1 MALVSVYSADID
13 KLYIA
18 DTERLYETCEA
29 IDRSKEQFS
38 NNPSVSSGNS
48 SVGAITSKINEL
60 GNEIKEDYE
69 KTSKDLRNYTN
80 KVEANEN
87 KLKSKAVSVLEN
99 DSVVKNIPVMVTDS
113 KTSTNEK
120 TKTKETFADSIK
132 PRIENNVNVNM
143 LNSLEVAQGIVKTYE
158 RQAKATK
165 KEETLKD
172 IADEFFENQRKS
184 GVFPGSAI
192 NSQNN
197 GAFASSVGNL
207 NSVNKAIEVDPERI
221 AKAKENTDKINAA
234 AREKRFEEEKAQAY
248 MINDISDS
256 VGTVFGNPISVVST
270 IKKGVFSVAKIGGYA
285 YSGVKSLFTGEK
297 LTDVANETIEK
308 ISDVER
314 KTDDEL
320 IGVKLFLS
328 EGIYSTAENL
338 VKGVVSLGSDALINS
353 SNATSSI
360 LESITGEKYVSTAE
374 ERLEKFLGTNW
385 VHDKFSSFYEDNG
398 FGNHLKNNLKGFET
412 QRDIGS
418 AVGAAIPTIA
428 AGMATAGVGS
438 VIVGG
443 LSSTGSGTTSALQD
457 GATLDEATNYG
468 AAKGALSAATFG
480 VGKAINALNIF
491 GRGTV
496 AQTLENAGSRIL
508 ADTGLGVVTSLADD
522 VLKQLYV
529 PRNKFKDKNFVFSS
543 EEEWTKASFG
553 DKFNAYFEDAGG
565 WGSIKNGAITG
576 ALYSTVFEG
585 ASAIKE
591 ISSINAANK
600 VYSDVKS
607 NVEEVNNIKNQNML
621 NENNSL
627 ASNSL
632 EDLYAQRK
640 SIQEAYDS
648 LDDQAKYFFTLKKA
662 KDGIAS
668 GVITSEG
675 LDNFINSGMAKAMYG
690 DLNNQERLSLIEKM
704 NETQIGNFFNQIG
717 KTKAQ
722 AFLNRNS
729 TYFTERFFNTDSTN
743 SAWSNDTALAI
754 TPGSTFA
761 LGTSASASNTSSLAI
776 MNNNMRDN
784 VITTVEKVKNPKV
797 LTLEEDYLHEVD
809 EIIENFG
816 KTTSRDD
823 PRYETLSLIDQNVKD
838 DYRASE
844 VTRKVNSLY
853 DELNSKRLEF
863 SKEIAGVTTTSSG
876 SEVYPKITE
885 KISQAKDEITK
896 QISKLE
902 NISAAYKN
910 SGGIFSKEKGISKVY
925 DKVKGDYEAL
935 LKDLDSVET
944 GIAVKNKAFIKS
956 IENIED
962 IPAETPNSN
971 NTGVLGELLKPLFKS
986 NIEPTLEQKVD
997 LYKTRINNYE
1007 EDYFASVD
1015 KMIEKFDVSAVDNNT
1030 KNEALSLIDK
1040 KIGDSPIAGAVS
1052 DEVKSY
1058 YEDLSSKAS
1067 KLTEDMAKVSTTSMS
1082 VDKSSQE
1089 LAKRIETVK
1098 EELET
1103 TISDLD
1109 KKGIRYR
1116 NNYSIFS
1123 KERGLS
1129 KVYDKVKG
1137 DYEEFYK
1144 KIEILEEGL
1153 AGKKAVLDSSIEQL
1167 GETTFNE
1174 KDQSK
1179 IKEIISSLEQK
1190 PSEEIVDIESIPRKR
1205 NLTTELARERAGVS
1219 ESTDTTS
1226 KIGFQ
1231 FFADKKSDNLY
1242 NANDMP
1248 LATDPKFRRLQDKM
1262 ANGESLSMFE
1272 RAIFHDK
1279 TYKNI
1284 GDYECKPNYCYRAI
1298 SKEVYDI
1305 YKEKGYIVGHDNDK
1319 EYQEFVDE
1327 DGSSW
1332 SNNAGVDWYLG
1343 GYAKYGTIII
1353 ECPADKDYFVPA
1365 FDGGNHMT
1373 SDIMVKHM
1381 KSSPEQNPIPF
1392 SKITRVFDLD
1402 QIKVDEAKEL
1412 SSQGKITKEFTST
1425 LTDEQY
1431 KAILLQ
1437 ADENPKLVSDV
1448 IAVSHI
1454 QQIKN
1459 AIRNMDGAEIA
1470 KVIDV
1475 ENIDM
1480 GFITENAINNLDE
1493 SQLTDTLIRKIVN
1506 LDDEKFIEFVKG
1518 NTNSTLYNNEEI
1530 FDRAI
1535 AIATKEK
1542 IDLISGFSEE
1552 VQSKVLLNKEY
1563 MNELINKR
1571 KYPFYSF
1578 AKLIDSK
1585 LSLDNSRL
1593 LMDNFD
1599 MDKFTTSNKLDILV
1613 NISDAEKQ
1621 KLFIEKT
1628 GLFDSAEWK
1637 AKDVSRKISD
1647 LEVIKDSS
1655 VRQEYIAQSGILDN
1669 VKEYSASDIK
1679 RLLKMVDDENQY
1691 KIISELKLSESDM
1704 KDVLSNSSLECLKR
1718 LYDNQKYDILFLC
1731 DTKKLLTQ
1739 MDDSKTFLDAILEDV
1754 KSGKTK
1760 VSIKKLLSSG
1770 SNVDTKVQYYI
1781 TLAKHDMVDYAD
1793 ELSVSNLLNNKNGT
1807 MLLTKLL
1814 DADEDLTVNKILSN
1828 KVKSNPQVAT
1838 ILKLRGLD
1846 TGKTKISFGTES
1858 YNDDY
1863 IKRFNNSL
1871 GIGPIYQKGESLL
1884 NELQELFLNDGK
1896 SDKEIVESLIVGYRQ
1911 GLIVDYDNCVKE
1923 LQNLV
1928 NVKKQNLNKFYYI
1941 KEKDSGYFKPITGS
1955 IYMDDAVADTSLH
1968 ETGHALHEYLA
1979 QTSTPENFMEI
1990 VEKAKENPEFMK
2002 KVEEYYDYYSSV
2014 RNKVAITV
2022 RNEMDDYFKDYYT
2035 DERIED
2041 INYFLLKSRDELEQ
2055 ELFFLGMMDDE
2066 LDATL
2071 IDIITKGMYTPEEY
2085 IETQKR
2091 IFRNQLEDAIMRSE
2105 YGGLIS
2111 IGDYIDR
2118 ITDGAFQRGKLLKE
2132 DGTPMVGIYGHGFSY
2147 YFGTDH
2153 GFDEMVANFASM
2165 SKMPNAKENL
2175 QMLKDIIGEEM
2186 YDMISSYYYKNIVNY
2201 GG

>member
-1 MALVSVYSADID
+1 MALVSVYSGDID

-69 KTSKDLRNYTN
+69 KTSEDLRNYTN

-113 KTSTNEK
+113 KTGTTEK
-120 TKTKETFADSIK
+120 SKTKETFADSIK

-143 LNSLEVAQGIVKTYE
+143 LNSLEVAQGIAKTYE
-158 RQAKATK
+158 GQAKTVK

-207 NSVNKAIEVDPERI
+207 NSVNKAIEADPERI
-221 AKAKENTDKINAA
+221 ARAKENTDKINAA
-234 AREKRFEEEKAQAY
+234 AREKRFEEEKSQAY
-248 MINDISDS
+248 IINDISDS
-256 VGTVFGNPISVVST
+256 VGTLFGNPISVVST

-360 LESITGEKYVSTAE
+360 LETVTGEKYVNTAE

-529 PRNKFKDKNFVFSS
+529 PRNKFKDKNFGFSS

-729 TYFTERFFNTDSTN
+729 TYFTERFFNTDST
-743 SAWSNDTALAI
+743 WSNDTSLAI

-844 VTRKVNSLY
+844 ITRKVNSLY

-885 KISQAKDEITK
+885 KISQAKAEITK

-910 SGGIFSKEKGISKVY
+910 SGGILSKEKGISKVY

-1015 KMIEKFDVSAVDNNT
+1015 KMIEEFDVSAVDNNT

-1058 YEDLSSKAS
+1058 YEDLSSKAG

-1089 LAKRIETVK
+1089 LAKRIGTVK

-1205 NLTTELARERAGVS
+1205 DLTTELARERTGVS

-1231 FFADKKSDNLY
+1231 FFAKPKSDSTVTKEFLD
-1242 NANDMP
+1242 NA
-1248 LATDPKFRRLQDKM
+1248 R
-1262 ANGESLSMFE
+1262 
-1272 RAIFHDK
+1272 
-1279 TYKNI
+1279 
-1284 GDYECKPNYCYRAI
+1284 
-1298 SKEVYDI
+1298 
-1305 YKEKGYIVGHDNDK
+1305 
-1319 EYQEFVDE
+1319 
-1327 DGSSW
+1327 
-1332 SNNAGVDWYLG
+1332 
-1343 GYAKYGTIII
+1343 
-1353 ECPADKDYFVPA
+1353 
-1365 FDGGNHMT
+1365 
-1373 SDIMVKHM
+1373 
-1381 KSSPEQNPIPF
+1381 
-1392 SKITRVFDLD
+1392 
-1402 QIKVDEAKEL
+1402 EL
-1412 SSQGKITKEFTST
+1412 SSQGKITKEYVAS
-1425 LTDEQY
+1425 LTDEQC
-1431 KAILLQ
+1431 KSILLTV
-1437 ADENPKLVSDV
+1437 DENPKLVSDV
-1448 IAVSHI
+1448 ISIIDGNAKQV
-1454 QQIKN
+1454 QQVINVIKSMN
-1459 AIRNMDGAEIA
+1459 GDELATVMDVNEFG
-1470 KVIDV
+1470 
-1475 ENIDM
+1475 M
-1480 GFITENAINNLDE
+1480 GFITRNAINNLDE
-1493 SQLTDTLIRKIVN
+1493 SQVTDTLIRKVAS
-1506 LDDEKFIEFVKG
+1506 LDDNRFKDFVNE
-1518 NTNSTLYNNEEI
+1518 NTNSALFNNEEI
-1530 FDRAI
+1530 LDRAI
-1535 AIATKEK
+1535 ATAIKEK
-1542 IDLISGFSEE
+1542 TNFIYGLSDEIQFKIVSNKDYANMLADLEGVSRTLKDLSLENSRILLNNIDLSRISVQEKKFILGALTDSNLQKMFIDKTDMFNDPEWKTLDTYSKINYLEE
-1552 VQSKVLLNKEY
+1552 VIDPDARLEY
-1563 MNELINKR
+1563 VKQCCKSDDIKN
-1571 KYPFYSF
+1571 YSI
-1578 AKLIDSK
+1578 ADIIDLVKLFDGK
-1585 LSLDNSRL
+1585 NQARL
-1593 LMDNFD
+1593 LTELPLTDEQLNIA
-1599 MDKFTTSNKLDILV
+1599 LDYV
-1613 NISDAEKQ
+1613 TP
-1621 KLFIEKT
+1621 KT
-1628 GLFDSAEWK
+1628 F
-1637 AKDVSRKISD
+1637 
-1647 LEVIKDSS
+1647 
-1655 VRQEYIAQSGILDN
+1655 
-1669 VKEYSASDIK
+1669 
-1679 RLLKMVDDENQY
+1679 
-1691 KIISELKLSESDM
+1691 
-1704 KDVLSNSSLECLKR
+1704 
-1718 LYDNQKYDILFLC
+1718 
-1731 DTKKLLTQ
+1731 LTQ
-1739 MDDSKTFLDAILEDV
+1739 MDDSRTLLDVILEDV
-1754 KSGKTK
+1754 KSGKRK
-1760 VSIKKLLSSG
+1760 IVVKELLSYDPS
-1770 SNVDTKVQYYI
+1770 VDTKVQYYI
-1781 TLAKHDMVDYAD
+1781 TLAKHDMIAYANQ
-1793 ELSVSNLLNNKNGT
+1793 LSVDDLLDNKNGT
-1807 MLLTKLL
+1807 TLLARLL
-1814 DADEDLTVNKILSN
+1814 DTDEDLTVNKILSN
-1828 KVKSNPQVAT
+1828 RVKSNPKIAT

-1846 TGKTKISFGTES
+1846 TVKTEITFGTEK
-1858 YNDDY
+1858 YNTDY
-1863 IKRFNNSL
+1863 LKKFNNTL
-1871 GIGPIYQKGESLL
+1871 GIGPIPQKGESLL

-1896 SDKEIVESLIVGYRQ
+1896 SDKEIVESLVNGYRQ

-1955 IYMDDAVADTSLH
+1955 IYMDDAVAQVSLH
-1968 ETGHALHEYLA
+1968 ETGHALHGYLA
-1979 QTSTPENFMEI
+1979 QSSTPENFTE
-1990 VEKAKENPEFMK
+1990 VVGKAKSNPEFMK
-2002 KVEEYYDYYSSV
+2002 KVEEYSDYYMSV
-2014 RNKVAITV
+2014 RNKVVTRV
-2022 RNEMDDYFKDYYT
+2022 QKEMNSYFKDYYT

-2041 INYFLLKSRDELEQ
+2041 IKYLLLKSRDELEQ
-2055 ELFFLGMMDDE
+2055 EFFFLGMMDDE
-2066 LDATL
+2066 LDSRL
-2071 IDIITKGMYTPEEY
+2071 IDIIVKGMYTPEEY

-2091 IFRNQLEDAIMRSE
+2091 IFINQLGNAVLESE
-2105 YGGLIS
+2105 YGGMTV
-2111 IGDYIDR
+2111 IGDFIDG
-2118 ITDGAFQRGKLLKE
+2118 ITDGAFYSGKLLNENGKIIT
-2132 DGTPMVGIYGHGFSY
+2132 GCGHGLSY

-2165 SKMPNAKENL
+2165 YKMPNAKENL